1 MNYKIRKIRK
11 DDYKKVA
18 QVVTMSW
25 NETYKDIVPKW
36 FLDELK
42 KNEEERAN
50 QILVDF
56 ENNNYLVLE
65 VNKEVVGFVWY
76 GIATDEDYKNH
87 GEIKALYIIKKYQG
101 NGYGKELFKEA
112 VKELKKMKFD
122 KMIIS
127 CLKKNP
133 ANEFYKHMGGIYLKD
148 GEFKKLKLP
157 ENIYYFN
164 I

>member
-50 QILVDF
+50 QMLVDF

-76 GIATDEDYKNH
+76 GI
-87 GEIKALYIIKKYQG
+87 
-101 NGYGKELFKEA
+101 
-112 VKELKKMKFD
+112 
-122 KMIIS
+122 S
-127 CLKKNP
+127 
-133 ANEFYKHMGGIYLKD
+133 
-148 GEFKKLKLP
+148 
-157 ENIYYFN
+157 
-164 I
+164 

>member
-1 MNYKIRKIRK
+1 
-11 DDYKKVA
+11 
-18 QVVTMSW
+18 
-25 NETYKDIVPKW
+25 
-36 FLDELK
+36 
-42 KNEEERAN
+42 
-50 QILVDF
+50 
-56 ENNNYLVLE
+56 
-65 VNKEVVGFVWY
+65 
-76 GIATDEDYKNH
+76 
-87 GEIKALYIIKKYQG
+87 
-101 NGYGKELFKEA
+101 
-112 VKELKKMKFD
+112 MKFD

>member
-1 MNYKIRKIRK
+1 MNYKIRKIKK
-11 DDYKKVA
+11 DDCKNISH
-18 QVVTMSW
+18 VVTISW

-50 QILVDF
+50 QMFVDF

-76 GIATDEDYKNH
+76 GIAADEDYKNY

-127 CLKKNP
+127 CLKENP
-133 ANEFYKHMGGIYLKD
+133 TNEFYKHMGGIYLKD